1 MYDRLIS
8 KESDNLKIDEI
19 HAEDNSINYI
29 LLILFE
35 ISLKRHL
42 SDMMEK
48 KARKTNKKTSR
59 CSKSFQNFH
68 TQEEALSQLAAI
80 VESSDDA
87 IIGKTLDGVITSWNL
102 GAEKIFGYTSKE
114 ILGRSISIL
123 IPPDIPDELPQ
134 ILKEIKRGARIENY
148 ETIRKRKNGK
158 QIDVSL
164 TISPIKDAA
173 GKITGVSTIARN
185 ITEQKKAEKKL
196 RKGEHALQERVKEL
210 TCLYSLAKLIE
221 QPGISLE
228 EILEGIVKLLPP
240 AWLYPEIAA
249 ARITLDEHSYA
260 TPNFRDGGQKQSADI
275 IVAGEPQGSVEVVY
289 TEKRPELD
297 EGPFLREERS
307 LIEAI
312 TREVAL
318 IVERK
323 QTEKDKEKLQEQ
335 LRHADRL
342 ATIGQLSAGIA
353 HELNEPIG
361 SILGFAQL
369 VKKYPELSEQAIQD
383 IEKITKASLH
393 AREVVKKLMLFARQ
407 MPPRKIR
414 VNLNQIIEEGLYFLE
429 SRCAKEGI
437 KVARLLSPNLPEIIA
452 DPSQMTQVL
461 VNIVVNAI
469 QAMPAGGK
477 LTMSTNASDRFISL
491 TVEDTGVGMS
501 EKVISQIFLPFFT
514 TKDVGHGTGLGLPV
528 VHGIITSHGGSIN
541 VDSKVGQGTKFEIQL
556 PNAGPP
562 DEKERG

>member
-1 MYDRLIS
+1 MM
-8 KESDNLKIDEI
+8 KKI
-19 HAEDNSINYI
+19 AG
-29 LLILFE
+29 
-35 ISLKRHL
+35 
-42 SDMMEK
+42 
-48 KARKTNKKTSR
+48 KTRKKTSR
-59 CSKSFQNFH
+59 CSKSSQNSH
-68 TQEEALSQLAAI
+68 TLEQAHSQLAAI

-87 IIGKTLDGVITSWNL
+87 IIGKTLDGVIISWNL
-102 GAEKIFGYTSKE
+102 GAEKIYGYTSNE
-114 ILGRSISIL
+114 ILGHSISIL
-123 IPPDIPDELPQ
+123 TPPERPDEVPQ
-134 ILKEIKRGARIENY
+134 ILKKIKRGERIGNY
-148 ETIRKRKNGK
+148 ETVRMRKGGK

-173 GKITGVSTIARN
+173 GRITGVSTIARN
-185 ITEQKKAEKKL
+185 ITEQKKADKTLKES
-196 RKGEHALQERVKEL
+196 EHALQERVKEL

-221 QPGISLE
+221 RPGISLE

-240 AWLYPEIAA
+240 AWLYPEIAS
-249 ARITLDEHSYA
+249 ARIILDGHSYS
-260 TPNFRDGGQKQSADI
+260 TPNFQDGEQKQSADI
-275 IVAGEPQGSVEVVY
+275 VVAEEPRGSIEVVY
-289 TEKRPELD
+289 SEKKPELD
-297 EGPFLREERS
+297 EGPFLLEERN

-312 TREVAL
+312 AREIAL
-318 IVERK
+318 IIERK
-323 QTEKDKEKLQEQ
+323 QTEEDKERLQEQ

-369 VKKYPELSEQAIQD
+369 VKKYPELSEQAMQD

-414 VNLNQIIEEGLYFLE
+414 LNLNQVIEEGLYFLE
-429 SRCAKEGI
+429 ARCVKEGI
-437 KVARLLSPNLPEIIA
+437 KVARSLSPNLPEIIA
-452 DPSQMTQVL
+452 DSAQMTQVL

-469 QAMPAGGK
+469 QAMPGGGK
-477 LTMSTNASDRFISL
+477 LTLRTNAADRFVSL

-501 EKVISQIFLPFFT
+501 EKVVKQVFLPFFT
-514 TKDVGHGTGLGLPV
+514 TKDVGQGTGLGLPV

-556 PNAGPP
+556 PIAEQPG
-562 DEKERG
+562 EKKRG